1 MESMQNECVNTA
13 NTGIW
18 IVCASVGCQMP
29 LKVQSNFQLCA
40 GELWSD
46 WKMLLSWF
54 PPGFIF
60 LGRKTLFL
68 TETAEQLSAT
78 CIYITKHKQTNK
90 TPLSDTKI
98 LPNVFSEL
106 VCQEWG
112 VWLCT
117 SDGHCHH
124 LRNCKW
130 IYKQESLTGKI
141 TPQICVVPQECAQEC
156 LDLLAQCKDLRYKKM
171 ENLIM
176 FFESVVL
183 QRSP

>member
-1 MESMQNECVNTA
+1 MDCACLCWVSNAFKKCKVTSSCVLGSCDQ
-13 NTGIW
+13 TGKRCCLGSLLFSYSL
-18 IVCASVGCQMP
+18 VER
-29 LKVQSNFQLCA
+29 LCFW
-40 GELWSD
+40 LWNCWATFSY
-46 WKMLLSWF
+46 LY
-54 PPGFIF
+54 IHN
-60 LGRKTLFL
+60 KT
-68 TETAEQLSAT
+68 
-78 CIYITKHKQTNK
+78 QTNK
-90 TPLSDTKI
+90 QNPSDTKI

-141 TPQICVVPQECAQEC
+141 TPQICIVPQECAQEC